1 MFFSKKNIQNIADK
15 YLHMYWNIGKV
26 PKYNIT
32 IHISNL
38 CNLYDMSTGDVELSL
53 LWNNTRQEGEK
64 DVLTAYTS
72 SQK

>member
-1 MFFSKKNIQNIADK
+1 MFFSEKNIQNIADK
-15 YLHMYWNIGKV
+15 YLHMHWNIGKV

-53 LWNNTRQEGEK
+53 LWNNTRQEERERCV
-64 DVLTAYTS
+64 DSLYI
-72 SQK
+72 